1 MTDMKRLVA
10 ALAAVLAVSAVFTL
24 SACAV
29 TGQPARPGTA
39 ALYDG
44 ATITTEQ
51 VAAWGTAQNEMGFSS
66 YDPGAVLTL
75 LLLRP
80 AMEAEAAKEGIAF
93 GDDQIA
99 QEAQQWM
106 TSAKADVI
114 DPTPTMMDV
123 VRAVRIFQ
131 ALAMTKDGAAS
142 LQADISSIDADAVVS
157 PSYGHFSSSAM
168 IASVNTIA
176 QQDATAYG
184 DVSYLVFKDMT
195 GFDPKAQRG
204 WMVDEGSPS
213 ASPSPSP
220 SPSPAP

>member
-1 MTDMKRLVA
+1 MKRLAVARVA
-10 ALAAVLAVSAVFTL
+10 ALALSAVLVL

-51 VAAWGTAQNEMGFSS
+51 VAAWGTAQNEMGYS

-80 AMEAEAAKEGIAF
+80 TMEAEATKEGIAF

-99 QEAQQWM
+99 AEAQLWM
-106 TSAKADVI
+106 ASSRADVV
-114 DPTPTMMDV
+114 DPTPAMMDV
-123 VRAVRIFQ
+123 VRTVRIFH
-131 ALAMTKDGAAS
+131 ALALTQDGAAS
-142 LQADISSIDADAVVS
+142 LQAAMSSIEADAVVN
-157 PSYGHFSSSAM
+157 PVYGDFSYAGM
-168 IASVNTIA
+168 ISSVNALA

-184 DVSYLVFKDMT
+184 DVSYLVLKDVT
-195 GFDPKAQRG
+195 GFDPTAQRV
-204 WMVDEGSPS
+204 WMVDEGPS
-213 ASPSPSP
+213 AASPSPSP
-220 SPSPAP
+220 AQ